1 MLISELISKLQLIQ
15 ETNGDREAAVIRE
28 SATGCKLVSPDLC
41 KHYTDKNDE
50 TQYVM
55 SIV

>member
-1 MLISELISKLQLIQ
+1 MLISELILKLQLIQ
-15 ETNGDREAAVIRE
+15 ETNGDREVVVIHEGPADWTLAA
-28 SATGCKLVSPDLC
+28 PDLC